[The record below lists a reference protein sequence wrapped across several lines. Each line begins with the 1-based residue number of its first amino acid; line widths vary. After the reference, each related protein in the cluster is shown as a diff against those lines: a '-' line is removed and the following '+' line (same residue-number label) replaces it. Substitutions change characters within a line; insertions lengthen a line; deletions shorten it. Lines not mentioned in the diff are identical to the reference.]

1 LEESRQ
7 FSAPEARREELP
19 PDRIGEVAPVPDSIW
34 RVALGRLGSGAGG
47 EHKGLARG
55 AVVAFIL
62 QGLGAGLTF
71 AMQVLLGR
79 WMGVDEFG
87 TYSFTLAW
95 AAIVAVLVGVGLPI
109 TVLRFIPAFFSQG
122 DYGRIRGILN
132 ASVLITGAVSF
143 GVALV
148 GSVVVVLIGDGS
160 PDWVVIA
167 GLWIAAGLT
176 LRTLFQEIVRGFR
189 QLALAYAPGMVLR
202 PLFII
207 VGGAAFVVFGGELD
221 SIAAL
226 EVTVAAIAIS
236 LLLQGGRFWW
246 KLPSAVRRATSTYE
260 TRTWMLV
267 ALPLLLVIGFE
278 LVLSETDIVMV
289 GAFLGAKSAGTYTA
303 ASKTSALVTM
313 IVVSVNAIAAPM
325 YSSLWARGRLDEL
338 AALAHRVAVWVFWPS
353 LLVSIFLAVAAKP
366 ILGLFGAEFSD
377 ASWVLIVLL
386 VGHLISAATGS
397 VGYLMTLT
405 GHQRE
410 AAHVYGGVAVLHLAV
425 SMAAIPLLGTIGA
438 ALAVSFSNAVW
449 NLWLHRLVV
458 RRLGIHPSIF
468 ARPRLGGQ
476 HA

>member
-1 LEESRQ
+1 MPESR
-7 FSAPEARREELP
+7 PEDLP
-19 PDRIGEVAPVPDSIW
+19 PDRTGEVAPVPDGIW
-34 RVALGRLGSGAGG
+34 RAALGRLASGADGG
-47 EHKGLARG
+47 HKGLARG

-95 AAIVAVLVGVGLPI
+95 AAIFAVLAGVGLPI
-109 TVLRFIPAFFSQG
+109 TVLRFIPAFSSQG
-122 DYGRIRGILN
+122 DHGRIRGILN
-132 ASVLITGAVSF
+132 ASVLITVAVSF
-143 GVALV
+143 GIALV
-148 GSVVVVLIGDGS
+148 GSVAVILIGGGS

-167 GLWIAAGLT
+167 GLWIAVGLT

-189 QLALAYAPGMVLR
+189 QLALAYAPGTVLR
-202 PLFII
+202 PLLII
-207 VGGAAFVVFGGELD
+207 LGGAAFMVARGNLD
-221 SIAAL
+221 SVTAL
-226 EVTVAAIAIS
+226 WVTVVAIAIS
-236 LLLQGGRFWW
+236 LLLQAGRFWW
-246 KLPSAVRRATSTYE
+246 KVPSGVRRAAPVYE
-260 TRTWMLV
+260 TRSWMMV
-267 ALPLLLVIGFE
+267 ALPLLLIIGFE

-289 GAFLGAKSAGTYTA
+289 GAFLGAKSAGAYTA
-303 ASKTSALVTM
+303 ASKTSSLVTM
-313 IVVSVNAIAAPM
+313 IIVSVSAIAAPM
-325 YSSLWARGRLDEL
+325 YSSLWARGRVEEL
-338 AALAHRVAVWVFWPS
+338 GRLAHRVAVWVFWPS
-353 LLVSIFLAVAAKP
+353 LFVSIVLAVGAKP
-366 ILGLFGAEFSD
+366 ILGLFGAGFSD

-386 VGHLISAATGS
+386 VGHMISAATGS

-425 SMAAIPLLGTIGA
+425 SVVAITLFGMIGA
-438 ALAVSFSNAVW
+438 AMAISFSVTVW

-468 ARPRLGGQ
+468 ARPRLEVP

>member
-1 LEESRQ
+1 MEQGRHASP
-7 FSAPEARREELP
+7 PEAPGKDLP
-19 PDRIGEVAPVPDSIW
+19 PDRAAEETPVPAGIW
-34 RVALGRLGSGAGG
+34 RAALGRLGSVPGG

-95 AAIVAVLVGVGLPI
+95 AAIIAVLAGVGLPI
-109 TVLRFIPAFFSQG
+109 TVLRFIPAFFSEG
-122 DYGRIRGILN
+122 DNGRIRGLLN
-132 ASVLITGAVSF
+132 ASVLITVAVSF
-143 GVALV
+143 GVALI
-148 GSVVVVLIGDGS
+148 GSVAVVLIGGGS

-176 LRTLFQEIVRGFR
+176 IRTLFQEIVRGFR

-207 VGGAAFVVFGGELD
+207 LGGAAFVVFGGNLD
-221 SIAAL
+221 SVAAL
-226 EVTVAAIAIS
+226 EVTVAAIAVS
-236 LLLQGGRFWW
+236 LLLQGGRFWT
-246 KLPSAVRRATSTYE
+246 KIPSVVRRAAPIYE
-260 TRTWMLV
+260 TRSWMLV

-278 LVLSETDIVMV
+278 LILSETDIVMV

-325 YSSLWARGRLDEL
+325 FASLWARGRLEEL
-338 AALAHRVAVWVFWPS
+338 ASLAHRVAVWVFWPS
-353 LLVSIFLAVAAKP
+353 LLVSIFLAVGAKP

-386 VGHLISAATGS
+386 VGHMISAATGS

-410 AAHVYGGVAVLHLAV
+410 AAHVYGGVAALHLAV
-425 SMAAIPLLGTIGA
+425 SVVAIPLLGTIGA

-468 ARPRLGGQ
+468 ARPRVGGQ

>member
-1 LEESRQ
+1 MEQGRHAST
-7 FSAPEARREELP
+7 PEGAGEDLP
-19 PDRIGEVAPVPDSIW
+19 PDRAAEETPVPAGIW
-34 RVALGRLGSGAGG
+34 RAALGRLGSVPGG

-95 AAIVAVLVGVGLPI
+95 AAIIAVLAGVGLPI
-109 TVLRFIPAFFSQG
+109 TVLRFIPAFFSEG
-122 DYGRIRGILN
+122 DNGRIRGLLN
-132 ASVLITGAVSF
+132 ASVLITVAVSF

-148 GSVVVVLIGDGS
+148 GSMVVVLIGGGS
-160 PDWVVIA
+160 PDWVVIG

-176 LRTLFQEIVRGFR
+176 IRTLFQEIVRGFR

-207 VGGAAFVVFGGELD
+207 LGGAAFVVFGGNLD
-221 SIAAL
+221 SVTAL
-226 EVTVAAIAIS
+226 AVTVAALAVS
-236 LLLQGGRFWW
+236 LLLQAGRFWT
-246 KLPSAVRRATSTYE
+246 KIPSVVRRAAPVYE

-325 YSSLWARGRLDEL
+325 FASLWARGRLEEL

-353 LLVSIFLAVAAKP
+353 LVVSIFLALGAKP

-386 VGHLISAATGS
+386 AGHMISAATGS

-410 AAHVYGGVAVLHLAV
+410 AAHVYGGVAALHLAV
-425 SMAAIPLLGTIGA
+425 SLVAIPLLGTIGA

-468 ARPRLGGQ
+468 ARPRYGGQ